1 MTKDHRKCHAYLLR
15 LWSVE
20 EASDTDSTK
29 TGWRVTLEDVQ
40 THTRQS
46 FADLA
51 QAFVFLQQRIHCSK
65 KDRDETD

>member
-1 MTKDHRKCHAYLLR
+1 MAKGHRKYHAYLMR

-20 EASDTDSTK
+20 EASDTDGTK
-29 TGWRVTLEDVQ
+29 TAWRVTLEDVQ
-40 THTRQS
+40 THTRHG

-65 KDRDETD
+65 KDCDETD